1 MDEKPAKEKE
11 TSGEWS
17 MPEPVFRSSEGV
29 SLKEMMSAAKT
40 EVGFEDEIPTEM
52 MAFAPDEAPTA
63 DDKTPKAESDGVE
76 QVEPHKQSVRVKEKS
91 RRRHTKKKRTKS
103 KLMRGLALFV
113 GLLIGSVILAV
124 IYFLFR

>member
-1 MDEKPAKEKE
+1 MNETPAKEKE

-17 MPEPVFRSSEGV
+17 MPEPVYRSSEGV
-29 SLKEMMSAAKT
+29 SLNEMASKA
-40 EVGFEDEIPTEM
+40 VNGFEEEIPTEM
-52 MAFAPDEAPTA
+52 MGFVSDEEPAASGDTPTPEPDAAEL
-63 DDKTPKAESDGVE
+63 DD
-76 QVEPHKQSVRVKEKS
+76 PHKQTVRVKEKS

-103 KLMRGLALFV
+103 KLMRGLALIV